1 MNNVA
6 SNSNIYLPPTLPL
19 LLKLNRFDFLAAI
32 EPVIFFGQPCFK
44 VLTIQSVQFV
54 SYENIVAGK
63 MIVALSAKTAN
74 HFVFV
79 SPIADTNGLSASRQT
94 EQKIKITWSLA
105 AKKTYSFDLPYT
117 RNHNRTVQY
126 LALGSAF

>member
-6 SNSNIYLPPTLPL
+6 YNSDICLPPTLPL
-19 LLKLNRFDFLAAI
+19 LLKLNQFDFISAI

-44 VLTIQSVQFV
+44 VLTVCSVQFV

-74 HFVFV
+74 YFVFV
-79 SPIADTNGLSASRQT
+79 SPIADTNGLFASSQT
-94 EQKIKITWSLA
+94 EQ
-105 AKKTYSFDLPYT
+105 
-117 RNHNRTVQY
+117 N
-126 LALGSAF
+126 